1 MTASDALANPAP
13 TVDAPVKPPPN
24 PASLSS
30 LSRQAV
36 SNILLGLFGVLFLL
50 PMLWLVLA
58 SVDSNASWSVE
69 VPHLTGANFGAALSG
84 SNLQSIINSI
94 VMAGVS
100 TAIATA
106 CGALA
111 AYSLSRRRIP
121 WKGPLL
127 LAVLF
132 LSGVPLAIL
141 VIPVFQM
148 FSSINWLS
156 LLPCS
161 LFLAVTSL
169 PFEIYIIKNFIDAVP
184 RDLEEAARMERAS
197 TFHILTR
204 VVGPLALPGIGAAA
218 IYGFVTA
225 WGSFLVPLVLITD
238 PTQQP
243 GSIAIFGFI
252 GNAYVRYG
260 DIAAF
265 SLIYAVPIFL
275 LYALSSRLFRG
286 GFVLS
291 GAVKG

>member
-1 MTASDALANPAP
+1 MTTSDALATPA
-13 TVDAPVKPPPN
+13 TMADVPVKPPPN

-30 LSRQAV
+30 LSRQAL

-58 SVDSNASWSVE
+58 SLDSNASWSVE

-84 SNLQSIINSI
+84 SDLQSIINSI

-100 TAIATA
+100 TAIATV

-111 AYSLSRRRIP
+111 AYALSRRRIP

-148 FSSINWLS
+148 FSAVNWLS

-169 PFEIYIIKNFIDAVP
+169 PFEIYLIKNFIDAVP

-291 GAVKG
+291 GAVRG

>member
-1 MTASDALANPAP
+1 MTASEALATPVSAAH
-13 TVDAPVKPPPN
+13 APVKPPPN
-24 PASLSS
+24 PANLST
-30 LSRQAV
+30 LSRQTM

-58 SVDSNASWSVE
+58 SIDSNASWSVE
-69 VPHLTGANFGAALSG
+69 IPHLTGSNFAAALSG

-100 TAIATA
+100 TAIATLA
-106 CGALA
+106 GSLA
-111 AYSLSRRRIP
+111 AYALSRRRIP

-169 PFEIYIIKNFIDAVP
+169 PFEIYLIKNFIDAVP

-243 GSIAIFGFI
+243 GSIAIFGYI

-291 GAVKG
+291 GAVRG

>member
-1 MTASDALANPAP
+1 MTVNDAVLAPAAAE
-13 TVDAPVKPPPN
+13 DGLVKPPAN
-24 PASLSS
+24 PKSLRS
-30 LSRQAV
+30 LGGQTIC
-36 SNILLGLFGVLFLL
+36 NILLGLFGILFLL
-50 PMLWLVLA
+50 PMAWLVFA
-58 SVDSNASWSVE
+58 SVDTHASWGIE
-69 VPHLTGANFGAALSG
+69 VPHLTGHNFADALSG
-84 SNLQSIINSI
+84 SNLESIINSI
-94 VMAGVS
+94 VMAGVA
-100 TAIATA
+100 TAIATI

-111 AYSLSRRRIP
+111 AYALSRRRIP

-127 LAVLF
+127 LGVLF

-148 FSSINWLS
+148 FSTIGWLS

-169 PFEIYIIKNFIDAVP
+169 PFEIYLIKNFIDAVP
-184 RDLEEAARMERAS
+184 RDVEEAARMERAS

-218 IYGFVTA
+218 IYGFVTS

>member
-1 MTASDALANPAP
+1 MTASDALATPVTAAA
-13 TVDAPVKPPPN
+13 APVKPPPN

-30 LSRQAV
+30 LSRQAI
-36 SNILLGLFGVLFLL
+36 SNVLMGLFGVLFLL

-58 SVDSNASWSVE
+58 SIDSNASWSVE
-69 VPHLTGANFGAALSG
+69 IPHLTGSNFAAALSG

-94 VMAGVS
+94 IMAGVS
-100 TAIATA
+100 TAIATLA
-106 CGALA
+106 GALA
-111 AYSLSRRRIP
+111 AYALSRRRIP

-148 FSSINWLS
+148 FSTINWLS

-169 PFEIYIIKNFIDAVP
+169 PFEIYLMKNFIDAVP
-184 RDLEEAARMERAS
+184 RDLEEAARMEQAS

-265 SLIYAVPIFL
+265 ALIYAVPIFL

-291 GAVKG
+291 GAVRG

>member
-1 MTASDALANPAP
+1 MTASDALATPA
-13 TVDAPVKPPPN
+13 TMADAPVKPPPN

-30 LSRQAV
+30 LSRQAL

-100 TAIATA
+100 TAIATV

-111 AYSLSRRRIP
+111 AYALSRRRIP

-148 FSSINWLS
+148 FSAVNWLA

-169 PFEIYIIKNFIDAVP
+169 PFEIYLIKNFIDAVP
-184 RDLEEAARMERAS
+184 GDLEEAARMERAS

>member
-1 MTASDALANPAP
+1 MTVNNAVLTSAATEDGLVRPPANPR
-13 TVDAPVKPPPN
+13 TLR
-24 PASLSS
+24 SLG
-30 LSRQAV
+30 RQTV
-36 SNILLGLFGVLFLL
+36 SNIVLSLFGILFLL
-50 PMLWLVLA
+50 PMAWLVFA
-58 SVDSNASWSVE
+58 SMDANASWSIE
-69 VPHLTGANFGAALSG
+69 VPHVTGHNFTDALSG

-100 TAIATA
+100 TAIATI

-111 AYSLSRRRIP
+111 AYALSRRRIP

-148 FSSINWLS
+148 FSTIGWLS

-169 PFEIYIIKNFIDAVP
+169 PFEIYLIKNFIDAVP

>member
-1 MTASDALANPAP
+1 MTASDALATPVIAA
-13 TVDAPVKPPPN
+13 DAPVKPPPN

-30 LSRQAV
+30 LSRQAI
-36 SNILLGLFGVLFLL
+36 SNIFLGLFGVLFLL

-69 VPHLTGANFGAALSG
+69 IPRLTGSNFAAALSG

-94 VMAGVS
+94 IMAGVS
-100 TAIATA
+100 TAIATLA
-106 CGALA
+106 GALA
-111 AYSLSRRRIP
+111 AYALSRRRIP

-141 VIPVFQM
+141 VIPVFEM

-161 LFLAVTSL
+161 LFLAVTTL
-169 PFEIYIIKNFIDAVP
+169 PFEIYLMKNFIDAVP

-218 IYGFVTA
+218 IFGFVTA

>member
-1 MTASDALANPAP
+1 MTASDALTTPA
-13 TVDAPVKPPPN
+13 TAADALVKPPPN
-24 PASLSS
+24 KASLSS
-30 LSRQAV
+30 LSRQAI

-58 SVDSNASWSVE
+58 AVDSNASWSVE
-69 VPHLTGANFGAALSG
+69 IPHLTGANFVAALTG
-84 SNLQSIINSI
+84 SNLQSIINSVI
-94 VMAGVS
+94 MAGVS
-100 TAIATA
+100 TAIATVA
-106 CGALA
+106 GALA
-111 AYSLSRRRIP
+111 AYALSRRRIP

-148 FSSINWLS
+148 FSSISWLS

-169 PFEIYIIKNFIDAVP
+169 PFEIYLIKNFIDAVP
-184 RDLEEAARMERAS
+184 RDVEEAARMERAS

-225 WGSFLVPLVLITD
+225 WGSFPTRRSSLAPSRSSASSVTRTCAMGILPL
-238 PTQQP
+238 
-243 GSIAIFGFI
+243 
-252 GNAYVRYG
+252 
-260 DIAAF
+260 
-265 SLIYAVPIFL
+265 
-275 LYALSSRLFRG
+275 SR
-286 GFVLS
+286 
-291 GAVKG
+291 

>member
-1 MTASDALANPAP
+1 MTAVGAAPEAAARRPAMPPANR
-13 TVDAPVKPPPN
+13 
-24 PASLSS
+24 ASLRA
-30 LSRQAV
+30 LSGQAIANV
-36 SNILLGLFGVLFLL
+36 LLAIFGALFLL

-58 SVDSNASWSVE
+58 SVDANASWSVE
-69 VPHLTGANFGAALSG
+69 VPHLTAANFADALSG

-94 VMAGVS
+94 VMSGVS
-100 TAIATA
+100 TVIATI

-111 AYSLSRRRIP
+111 AYALSRRRIP

-148 FSSINWLS
+148 YSAIGWLS

-169 PFEIYIIKNFIDAVP
+169 PFEIYLIKNFIDAVP
-184 RDLEEAARMERAS
+184 RDVEEAARMERAG
-197 TFHILTR
+197 TFQILTR

-238 PTQQP
+238 PSQQP

-265 SLIYAVPIFL
+265 SLIYAVPILL
-275 LYALSSRLFRG
+275 LYALSARLFRG

>member
-1 MTASDALANPAP
+1 MTASDALTTPA
-13 TVDAPVKPPPN
+13 TAADAAVKPPPN

-30 LSRQAV
+30 LSRQAI
-36 SNILLGLFGVLFLL
+36 SNILLGLLGVLFLL

-69 VPHLTGANFGAALSG
+69 IPHLTGANFAAALTG

-94 VMAGVS
+94 IMAGVS
-100 TAIATA
+100 TAIATVA
-106 CGALA
+106 GALA
-111 AYSLSRRRIP
+111 AYALSRRRIP

-169 PFEIYIIKNFIDAVP
+169 PFEIYLIKNFIDAVP
-184 RDLEEAARMERAS
+184 RDVEEAARMERAS

>member
-1 MTASDALANPAP
+1 MTASDALAPPA
-13 TVDAPVKPPPN
+13 TTADAPVKPPPN

-30 LSRQAV
+30 LSRQAM

-58 SVDSNASWSVE
+58 SVDSKASWSVE
-69 VPHLTGANFGAALSG
+69 VPHLTGANFGAALTG

-100 TAIATA
+100 AAIATV

-148 FSSINWLS
+148 FSAVNWLS

-169 PFEIYIIKNFIDAVP
+169 PFEIYLIKNFIDAVP

-197 TFHILTR
+197 TFHILMR

>member
-1 MTASDALANPAP
+1 MAASA
-13 TVDAPVKPPPN
+13 APVAPARLPADMPLPN
-24 PASLSS
+24 RAGLRALSG
-30 LSRQAV
+30 QAIA
-36 SNILLGLFGVLFLL
+36 NALLAIFGVLFLL
-50 PMLWLVLA
+50 PMLWLVFA
-58 SVDSNASWSVE
+58 SVDARASWSIE
-69 VPHLTGANFGAALSG
+69 VPHLTAANFADVLSG

-94 VMAGVS
+94 VMSGVS
-100 TAIATA
+100 TVIATV

-111 AYSLSRRRIP
+111 AYALSRRHIA

-148 FSSINWLS
+148 YSAIGWLS
-156 LLPCS
+156 LLPCA

-169 PFEIYIIKNFIDAVP
+169 PFEIYLIKNFIDAVP
-184 RDLEEAARMERAS
+184 RDVEEAARMERAS
-197 TFHILTR
+197 TFQILTR

-265 SLIYAVPIFL
+265 SLIYAVPILL
-275 LYALSSRLFRG
+275 LYTLSSRLFRG